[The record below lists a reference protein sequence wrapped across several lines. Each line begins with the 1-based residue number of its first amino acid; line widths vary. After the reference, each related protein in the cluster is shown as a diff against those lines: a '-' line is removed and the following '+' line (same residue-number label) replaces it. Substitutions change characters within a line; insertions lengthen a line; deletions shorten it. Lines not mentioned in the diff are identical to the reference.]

1 MLSEKVQEGA
11 TRGVTRDVWATRT
24 RTRNNFAGVR
34 TPCFIMD
41 TARITAHVIA
51 LARTFFSPENVGLEF
66 SSQLIKHMVLFKY

>member
-24 RTRNNFAGVR
+24 RNNFAGMR

-51 LARTFFSPENVGLEF
+51 LARTFFRQKMLVL
-66 SSQLIKHMVLFKY
+66 SSLLS